1 MDYISTRNKYKSL
14 KFDEVF
20 LSGLAP
26 DGGLYVPKTYPQ
38 FSPSEIAEFKNDN
51 YQELAFKIIKPFI
64 GKTIPDIKLQEIIND
79 SYGTSFNHNPNK
91 NDPANIAPIIE
102 LKNNLYLLE
111 LFHGPTAAFKD
122 FALQLVGRILQYLLN
137 SKNEQAI
144 ILGATSGDTGS
155 AAIYGCKNS
164 GNSDIFILHPHNKVS
179 EIQRKQM
186 TSVTDKNVYNI
197 AIKGNFDDCQNIVKY
212 IFCNQEFIAKKKRLI
227 AVNSIN
233 WARIMGQIIYY
244 FYATKQLNSLQKP
257 LSFVVP
263 TGNFGDIFAGF
274 VAEKMGLM
282 VDKLIIA
289 TNKNDILSRFIN
301 HNAYNKETLMPSLS
315 PSMDIQISSNFER
328 LLFHAHN
335 DDSNNIK
342 KLMKNFKNT
351 GQLSVNTNIYHD
363 ITSKFLA
370 SSCSDEETC
379 KIMQEIYK
387 DHHIVIDPHTATAVK
402 SAQDF
407 IHQVKS
413 SMVILSTAHPEK
425 FPKALEA
432 TNLKLKIKHPALNNL
447 LDKEERFTI
456 LENSANAVIDYIKEK
471 SL

>member
-64 GKTIPDIKLQEIIND
+64 GETIPDVKLQEIIND

-91 NDPANIAPIIE
+91 NDPQNIAPIIE

-122 FALQLVGRILQYLLN
+122 FALQLVGRILQYLLD

-186 TSVTDKNVYNI
+186 TSVTDENVYNI
-197 AIKGNFDDCQNIVKY
+197 AIKGNFDYCQNIVKY
-212 IFCNQEFIAKKKRLI
+212 IFCNQEFILKKK
-227 AVNSIN
+227 N
-233 WARIMGQIIYY
+233 
-244 FYATKQLNSLQKP
+244 
-257 LSFVVP
+257 
-263 TGNFGDIFAGF
+263 
-274 VAEKMGLM
+274 
-282 VDKLIIA
+282 
-289 TNKNDILSRFIN
+289 
-301 HNAYNKETLMPSLS
+301 
-315 PSMDIQISSNFER
+315 
-328 LLFHAHN
+328 
-335 DDSNNIK
+335 
-342 KLMKNFKNT
+342 
-351 GQLSVNTNIYHD
+351 
-363 ITSKFLA
+363 
-370 SSCSDEETC
+370 
-379 KIMQEIYK
+379 
-387 DHHIVIDPHTATAVK
+387 
-402 SAQDF
+402 
-407 IHQVKS
+407 
-413 SMVILSTAHPEK
+413 
-425 FPKALEA
+425 
-432 TNLKLKIKHPALNNL
+432 
-447 LDKEERFTI
+447 
-456 LENSANAVIDYIKEK
+456 
-471 SL
+471 